1 MSSNDDIVV
10 LVPAYREELTIA
22 SVVMLAKKHASRVI
36 VIDDGSPDRTREL
49 AEMAG
54 AEVISHEVNK
64 GKAAALMT
72 GFARARQLAPKCTVT
87 LDGDGQMDPALIPVV
102 SKPVLEGKADLV
114 IGSRYIQSKDTDTP
128 QHRRAGQKVLNR
140 ATSMGSTVD
149 VTDSQSGYRALSAKA
164 INSTNFNSDRYNI
177 ESDMI
182 SYFSDLGL
190 QITEVPVTVRYDV
203 PDGHKQ
209 KPLRHGLSVLGGVV
223 TYIGYR
229 RPLILFGIPGIIFL
243 VVGFIVCLAT
253 FMEVRI
259 MFDWTLVS
267 QGVAGIAIL
276 GTGIFLTFA
285 SLMLN
290 SMSLLM
296 RNVERS
302 IREGR

>member
-22 SVVMLAKKHASRVI
+22 SVVMLAKKYASKVI

-54 AEVISHEVNK
+54 AEVISHEVNR

-72 GFARARQLAPKCTVT
+72 GFARARQLAPICTIT

-102 SKPVLEGKADLV
+102 AAPVLDGKADLV
-114 IGSRYIQSKDTDTP
+114 IGSRYIQTDVTDTP

-140 ATSMGSTVD
+140 ATSMGSTID
-149 VTDSQSGYRALSAKA
+149 VTDSQSGYRALSLKA
-164 INSTNFNSDRYNI
+164 INSTNFNSERYNI

-182 SYFSDLGL
+182 SYFSDIGL

-209 KPLRHGLSVLGGVV
+209 KPLRHGLSVLGGLV

-229 RPLILFGIPGIIFL
+229 RPLILFGIPGIVFL
-243 VVGFIVCLAT
+243 VIGFIVCLAT
-253 FMEVRI
+253 FIEVRI

>member
-1 MSSNDDIVV
+1 MTPNDDIVV

-22 SVVMLAKKHASRVI
+22 TVVMLAKKHASRVI
-36 VIDDGSPDRTREL
+36 VIDDGSPDRTREV
-49 AEMAG
+49 ATMAG

-72 GFARARQLAPKCTVT
+72 GFHRARELSPKCTIT
-87 LDGDGQMDPALIPVV
+87 IDGDGQMDPELIPLVAA
-102 SKPVLEGKADLV
+102 PVLKGEADLV
-114 IGSRYIQSKDTDTP
+114 IGSRYLERSGTDTP

-140 ATSMGSTVD
+140 ATTMGSNVE
-149 VTDSQSGYRALSAKA
+149 VTDSQSGYRALSLKA
-164 INSTNFNSDRYNI
+164 INSTNFNSEGYNI

-182 SYFSDLGL
+182 SYFNDIGLG
-190 QITEVPVTVRYDV
+190 ITEVPTTVRYDV

-209 KPLRHGLSVLGGVV
+209 KPIKHGLSVLGGLV

-229 RPLILFGIPGIIFL
+229 RPLVLFGLPGIIFL
-243 VVGFIVCLAT
+243 VSGFLVCMAT
-253 FMEVRI
+253 FFEIYVL
-259 MFDWTLVS
+259 FDWTLVS
-267 QGVAGIAIL
+267 QGIAGIVALSL
-276 GTGIFLTFA
+276 GTLLSFA
-285 SLMLN
+285 ALMLN